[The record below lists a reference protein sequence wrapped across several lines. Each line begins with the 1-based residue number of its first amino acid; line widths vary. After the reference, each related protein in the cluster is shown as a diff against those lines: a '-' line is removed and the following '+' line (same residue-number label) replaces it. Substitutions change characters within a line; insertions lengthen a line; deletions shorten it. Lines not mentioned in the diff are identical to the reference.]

1 MLDNITCS
9 VENIDQLFETFSY
22 QVFSGCKRIGK
33 LNKEKLFLDVTAF
46 VSTRYFWWYCFGL
59 EVLQQCEFL
68 QKLSVDSLFQKNFWV
83 LLAEATVSNVSFWY
97 V

>member
-33 LNKEKLFLDVTAF
+33 LNKEKAF
-46 VSTRYFWWYCFGL
+46 FRCN
-59 EVLQQCEFL
+59 CIC
-68 QKLSVDSLFQKNFWV
+68 
-83 LLAEATVSNVSFWY
+83 
-97 V
+97 